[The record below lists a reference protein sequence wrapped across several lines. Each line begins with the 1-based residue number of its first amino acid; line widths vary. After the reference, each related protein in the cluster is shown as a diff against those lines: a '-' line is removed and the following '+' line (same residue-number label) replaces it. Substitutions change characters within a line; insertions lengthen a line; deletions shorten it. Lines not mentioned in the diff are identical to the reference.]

1 VIRNLA
7 IVGVGLL
14 GGSVAKAARA
24 GGLARR
30 IVGVGRDA
38 ARLRPALDDG
48 TLDATTTDL
57 DAEMRKAD
65 FIVLA
70 VPVLAIEGLLTRVW
84 SAAPEGSVITDV
96 GSTKRNIVRAAEH
109 LAAAPARRA
118 DAPEGS
124 GGGRPPSF
132 VGSHPLAGSEQ
143 TGYRVARADLF
154 RGATVVVTP
163 TERTALGAL
172 KTVTEFWEALGARVS
187 LLDPET
193 HDRTVA
199 AISHLPHLIACA
211 LVDGARRVEPAA
223 LELAARGFRD
233 TTRIAAGDPDMWTE
247 IFLANR
253 DALSASVEAFREAL
267 AELQRAVDA
276 GAAEPLRAALARI
289 KATRE
294 TLR

>member
-1 VIRNLA
+1 VIRELA

-14 GGSVAKAARA
+14 GGSVAKAARL

-30 IVGVGRDA
+30 VVGIGRDA
-38 ARLRPALDDG
+38 GRLQPALDDG
-48 TLDATTTDL
+48 TLDLAVTDL
-57 DAEMRKAD
+57 DAGVREAD
-65 FIVLA
+65 FILLA
-70 VPVLAIEGLLTRVW
+70 APVLTIEGLLERVW
-84 SAAPEGSVITDV
+84 RAAPDGALITDV
-96 GSTKRNIVRAAEH
+96 GSTKRNIVRAAER
-109 LAAAPARRA
+109 LAATRSLA
-118 DAPEGS
+118 
-124 GGGRPPSF
+124 F

-143 TGYRVARADLF
+143 AGYHVARADLF

-163 TERTALGAL
+163 TEATEVAAL
-172 KTVTEFWEALGARVS
+172 KNTTEFWEALGARVS
-187 LLDPET
+187 SLDPET

-211 LVDGARRVEPAA
+211 LVDGAARVEPSA

-267 AELQRAVDA
+267 ADLQRAIDA
-276 GAAEPLRAALARI
+276 GQADALRAVLARI

-294 TLR
+294 QLR

>member
-1 VIRNLA
+1 VIQELA

-14 GGSVAKAARA
+14 GGSVAKGARA

-30 IVGVGRDA
+30 IVGVGRDP

-48 TLDATTTDL
+48 TLDAATTDL
-57 DAEMRKAD
+57 DAGVRDAD
-65 FIVLA
+65 FVLLA
-70 VPVLAIEGLLTRVW
+70 APVLAIEELLERVW
-84 SAAPEGSVITDV
+84 RAAPERAVITDV
-96 GSTKRNIVRAAEH
+96 GSTKRNIVRAAERR
-109 LAAAPARRA
+109 AAA
-118 DAPEGS
+118 
-124 GGGRPPSF
+124 RPLAF

-143 TGYRVARADLF
+143 SGYRVARADLF

-163 TERTALGAL
+163 TERTELGAL
-172 KTVTEFWEALGARVS
+172 KRVTEFWEALGARVS
-187 LLDPET
+187 SLDPET
-193 HDRTVA
+193 HDRAVA